1 VFQGSVVPLDY
12 DPMVAKL
19 VVHAPDR
26 TAAVARLRR
35 ALQEYQVR
43 GIATTLT
50 LFRALVEMDEFIEA
64 DFHTGFL
71 DELLASQRLTE
82 LHGQQDPEAEE
93 AAVVAA
99 ACLATLAAGTVSDNP
114 FAHGEGSHWWAEG
127 ARQLH
132 GRYPR

>member
-1 VFQGSVVPLDY
+1 MS
-12 DPMVAKL
+12 
-19 VVHAPDR
+19 
-26 TAAVARLRR
+26 AV
-35 ALQEYQVR
+35 

-50 LFRALVEMDEFIEA
+50 LFRALAEMDEFVKA

-71 DELLASQRLTE
+71 DELLASQRLEE

-99 ACLATLAAGTVSDNP
+99 ACLATLEAGGVSGDP
-114 FAHGEGSHWWAEG
+114 YSHGEGSDWWAEG